1 MLKNKYRRNN
11 RLCIFSKKEKEL
23 VYKMRNFGKNY
34 QETSHSEMI
43 QSNYLSPSTCS
54 YAFAAM
60 YLSFHAGGLEV
71 R

>member
-1 MLKNKYRRNN
+1 MLKNKYKRNN
-11 RLCIFSKKEKEL
+11 RLCILSKKEKE
-23 VYKMRNFGKNY
+23 YKMRNFGKNY

-43 QSNYLSPSTCS
+43 QSNYLSPNTCS

-60 YLSFHAGGLEV
+60 YLSFHAGRPEV